1 MTRRPALVH
10 SAGHLYIAGPS
21 FSHIQLHPLE
31 MGGGDSEENVL
42 LARDRAA
49 TGLWRIERD
58 EKLGRYMVA
67 TRDILPGQLV
77 LAEEPIMWGPNTT
90 NRNLVCLGCFRLIH
104 LKLICLAQVA
114 HIQAHQ
120 VLVSYY
126 PGNPLQIH
134 KNLNN
139 TAQANKHTCTIP

>member
-1 MTRRPALVH
+1 
-10 SAGHLYIAGPS
+10 
-21 FSHIQLHPLE
+21 

-139 TAQANKHTCTIP
+139 TAQANQPTCTIP